1 MQFNKSLNIQNRRR
15 VFVLIAFFFLLLS
28 LISAFMNLVVFR
40 MTTDDC
46 LWVPQ
51 VDSIS
56 GTFALKITHVIE
68 NGVADKAGIKDG
80 DLLIAI
86 NGQKFSSSAEA
97 MTILNQF
104 KNQTII
110 YTIQRDNQILNVSI
124 YVYKFLNV
132 LYLIFWILGLIF
144 LAVGTMVGYAKPQ
157 ESSSQLFFYLSC
169 AASIGLI
176 MFSGSSPLGSFMITP
191 KVLSSNIL
199 FTTLQVLVILV
210 QLLFVLS
217 AFMFQ
222 ALFVHFLITYP
233 IKYQFPKRRTLV
245 ILLYI
250 ATFSYYLI
258 KQIVTYIILGEL
270 DTDFSPLEIFLP
282 LQFFI
287 ILGIIAYRKSYKSLK
302 DDYLQQP
309 LKILNHGFFL
319 GIVGLTYL
327 LLLLVLSKKPIFL
340 ISPYL
345 LLPASLML
353 AIPLSF
359 TYSIF
364 KYRILDT
371 ETVVKRGVV
380 FTITTVVVLGIY
392 VALLLVTN
400 ILVRNILQIDSNML
414 ILAIMIILTFSFDT
428 VNQKAR
434 ELVDK
439 HFYRERYNYRKALLE
454 FAQEITTNRNISDL
468 LDRVNT
474 KLKTTIKITN
484 FNILILNPT
493 YKQPVF
499 NNVTNKSILA
509 DDKLEFVFLRIQK
522 NSEPLIQFEPS
533 LKKSSLLQHSY
544 TPYYYLFSELSL
556 KELPLS
562 DEEQILL
569 KSADISLSIPLIIKN
584 QIIGFVNLGRKISGK
599 AFSEEDIDL
608 LKTLAFQI
616 SVSIENTL
624 LYEEENKKQKILNEL
639 KLAENIQQHLSANF
653 SEIEVLDITVFA
665 NSPKTLQKNFLDLL
679 CNNQL
684 KLLLSY
690 ISIPLEGIPAVL
702 HLSKVQASLQT
713 LSSNYKDTDS
723 IVKSFVDFTLPELG
737 NKISTELILLAF
749 DKTSRKLEISSL
761 NCRNLILFSNNSITL
776 LEDCPNSTTHHLDKN
791 YIIHHTLLLKPN
803 DVLLLY
809 STSLFSKE
817 ETQKIHQII
826 TTNKE
831 QLTAEELKLL
841 LHQSIKFDS
850 DTIFFTILKVK

>member
-1 MQFNKSLNIQNRRR
+1 MRFNKSLNIQNQRRA
-15 VFVLIAFFFLLLS
+15 FILIAFFFLALS

-51 VDSIS
+51 VDSLS
-56 GTFALKITHVIE
+56 RTFALKITHIIE
-68 NGVADKAGIKDG
+68 NGVADKAGLKDG

-86 NGQKFSSSAEA
+86 NGQKFYSSAEA
-97 MTILNQF
+97 MAILNQF

-110 YTIQRDNQILNVSI
+110 YTIQRDTQILNVSI
-124 YVYKFLNV
+124 YVYKFLNL

-157 ESSSQLFFYLSC
+157 ELSSRLFFYLSC

-176 MFSGSSPLGSFMITP
+176 MFSGSSPFGSFIIGP
-191 KVLSSNIL
+191 KALNSRFLYTV
-199 FTTLQVLVILV
+199 LQVLVISV

-233 IKYQFPKRRTLV
+233 IKYQFPKRKTLV
-245 ILLYI
+245 IFLYI

-258 KQIVTYIILGEL
+258 KQIVTYIVLGEL

-287 ILGIIAYRKSYKSLK
+287 ILGIIVYRRSYKSLK
-302 DDYLQQP
+302 DNYLQQP
-309 LKILNHGFFL
+309 LKIINYGFLL
-319 GIVGLTYL
+319 GVVGLSYL
-327 LLLLVLSKKPIFL
+327 LLLLVFSKKPIFL
-340 ISPYL
+340 INPYL
-345 LLPASLML
+345 LLPVLLML

-371 ETVVKRGVV
+371 ETVVKKGVV

-392 VALLLVTN
+392 VILLLVMN
-400 ILVRNILQIDSNML
+400 IFVRNALQIDSDML
-414 ILAIMIILTFSFDT
+414 TLAIMIILTFSFDT

-454 FAQEITTNRNISDL
+454 FVQEITTNRNISEL
-468 LDRVNT
+468 LERINT

-484 FNILILNPT
+484 FNILILNPA
-493 YKQPVF
+493 YKQFVF
-499 NNVTNKSILA
+499 SNLSNKSILA
-509 DDKLEFVFLRIQK
+509 DEKLESIFLRIQSY
-522 NSEPLIQFEPS
+522 SEPSLQSEPS
-533 LKKSSLLQHSY
+533 LKKSQLSQHLY
-544 TPYYYLFSELSL
+544 TSYYYFFSELSL

-562 DEEQILL
+562 DEEQLLL

-584 QIIGFVNLGRKISGK
+584 QIIGFVNLGQKNSGK

-624 LYEEENKKQKILNEL
+624 LYEEENKKQRILNEL
-639 KLAENIQQHLSANF
+639 KLAENIQQHLSTGF
-653 SEIEVLDITVFA
+653 SEIDDFDVAVYV
-665 NSPKTLQKNFLDLL
+665 NSPKVLQKNFLDLL
-679 CNNQL
+679 CNTQL
-684 KLLLSY
+684 QLLISY
-690 ISIPLEGIPAVL
+690 ISITLEGIPAVL
-702 HLSKVQASLQT
+702 HLSKIQAVLQT
-713 LSSNYKDTDS
+713 LSFNYKDTNT
-723 IVKSFVDFTLPELG
+723 IVKNFVDFTLPEFG
-737 NKISTELILLAF
+737 NKISTGLILFGF
-749 DKTSRKLEISSL
+749 DKTSKRLEISSL
-761 NCRNLILFSNNSITL
+761 NCKNLILFTDNSIAS
-776 LEDCPNSTTHHLDKN
+776 LENLSDTTIQDSNKN
-791 YIIHHTLLLKPN
+791 YIDHYTLHLKPN
-803 DVLLLY
+803 DVLLLH
-809 STSLFSKE
+809 SESLFSKGE
-817 ETQKIHQII
+817 IQKIYKII
-826 TTNKE
+826 TDNKE
-831 QLTAEELKLL
+831 LPAEELKFLL
-841 LHQSIKFDS
+841 YKSIKFDS
-850 DTIFFTILKVK
+850 DTIFFTILKAK